1 MYRDTKLR
9 QADNFRKYKTKQ
21 IPKMNIL
28 YSRYSRKNKKTTESV
43 IFRVY
48 SKDIVNW
55 LDNIFGKKTKHHRHH
70 FFLNVENTR
79 CPIFGICYIF
89 CIMIQSYFN

>member
-1 MYRDTKLR
+1 MYRDTKPR

-28 YSRYSRKNKKTTESV
+28 YSRYSRKQQENN
-43 IFRVY
+43 RVCDISLY

-55 LDNIFGKKTKHHRHH
+55 FDNVFGKKTKHHRHH
-70 FFLNVENTR
+70 CFLV
-79 CPIFGICYIF
+79 F
-89 CIMIQSYFN
+89 S